1 MRRHRKL
8 VLLCTLGLA
17 AVVAAGC
24 AKKEAPAAAAANPS
38 TAETRPDAG
47 KIPVTTA
54 SAEARTEFLQGRD
67 LAEKLR
73 VTDSIAHFEK
83 AVALDPS
90 FALAELNLANS
101 SPSAKGFFEHL
112 GKAVSLADKASEG
125 ERLLILAAQAGAN
138 NDPVKQKEYLDKL
151 LAAHPNDE
159 RAHFNMGGYYF
170 GQQEFPQAIEHYKKA
185 TELAPDYSTA
195 FNILGYAYRQN
206 GDFENAEKAFLKYIQ
221 LIPGDPNPYDS
232 YAELLLKMGRFDES
246 IAQYRK
252 ALAIEPNFL
261 ASHFGIAADLMYMGK
276 PDEAAVEIA
285 QMTKKARNDGER
297 RTALFAQ
304 TIVNVDRGQMSKA
317 LVEAD
322 KQYSVAEKNADPAA
336 MAGDLNLKGN
346 ILLEMGKAGE
356 AASAFDRSLKL
367 IEGSSLSEEIK
378 NNNRRVSHFNRA
390 RVALARK
397 DAATAKTEA
406 AEFRKGAEASKNP
419 AQVRLAHELDGMIAL
434 AEKDYEKAV
443 SEFQLGNQQNPQNLY
458 RLCEAYKEKGDAAN
472 AKRFCTQAAEFHS
485 LPQLN
490 YAFVRTKAKAAA
502 EKG

>member
-1 MRRHRKL
+1 MLRHRTL
-8 VLLCTLGLA
+8 ALLCTL
-17 AVVAAGC
+17 VAAGVATSAC
-24 AKKEAPAAAAANPS
+24 AKKEAPAPAAETQA
-38 TAETRPDAG
+38 TRPDAG

-54 SAEARTEFLQGRD
+54 SAEARTEFLKGRD
-67 LAEKLR
+67 LSEKLR
-73 VTDSIAHFEK
+73 ITDSIAHFEK
-83 AVALDPS
+83 AVSLDPN

-125 ERLLILAAQAGAN
+125 EKLLILSAEAGAN
-138 NDPVKQKEYLDKL
+138 NNPVKQKEYLDQL
-151 LAAHPNDE
+151 LAVHPNDE
-159 RAHFNMGGYYF
+159 RAHFSMGGYYF

-206 GDFENAEKAFLKYIQ
+206 GDFESAEKAFQKYIE

-232 YAELLLKMGRFDES
+232 YAELLLKMGRFEES

-261 ASHFGIAADLMYMGK
+261 ASHFGIAADLMYLGK
-276 PDEAAVEIA
+276 PDEAAAEIA

-304 TIVNVDRGQMSKA
+304 TIVHVDRGQMSKGLA
-317 LVEAD
+317 EVD
-322 KQYSVAEKNADPAA
+322 KQYSVAKKNGDAAA

-346 ILLEMGKAGE
+346 ILLEMGKADD
-356 AASAFDRSLKL
+356 ARAAFDSSLKM
-367 IEGSSLSEEIK
+367 IEGSGLSEEIK

-390 RVALARK
+390 RVALAKK
-397 DAATAKTEA
+397 DVASAKTEA
-406 AEFRKGAEASKNP
+406 EEFRKGAEASKNP

-443 SEFQLGNQQNPQNLY
+443 TEFVKGNPQNPQNLF
-458 RLCEAYKEKGDAAN
+458 RLCEAYTAKGDAAN
-472 AKRFCTQAAEFHS
+472 AKSFCRQAAEFNS

>member
-1 MRRHRKL
+1 MRRHRTL
-8 VLLCTLGLA
+8 ALLFTLGLTAGA
-17 AVVAAGC
+17 ATSSC
-24 AKKEAPAAAAANPS
+24 AKKEAPAPAAETQA
-38 TAETRPDAG
+38 TRPDAG

-54 SAEARTEFLQGRD
+54 SAEARAEFLKGRD
-67 LAEKLR
+67 LSEKLR
-73 VTDSIAHFEK
+73 ITDSIAHFEK
-83 AVALDPS
+83 AAALDPT

-101 SPSAKGFFEHL
+101 SPTAKGFFEHL

-125 ERLLILAAQAGAN
+125 ERLQILAAEAGAN
-138 NDPVKQKEYLDKL
+138 NNPVKQKEYLDRL
-151 LAAHPNDE
+151 LAVHPNDE
-159 RAHFNMGGYYF
+159 RAHFSMGGYYF
-170 GQQEFPQAIEHYKKA
+170 GQQEFPQAVEHYRKA
-185 TELAPDYSTA
+185 TELAPDYSSA

-206 GDFENAEKAFLKYIQ
+206 GDFENAEKAFQKYIE

-232 YAELLLKMGRFDES
+232 YAELLLKMGRFEES

-276 PDEAAVEIA
+276 PDEAAAEIA

-304 TIVNVDRGQMSKA
+304 TIVHVDRGQMSRGLA
-317 LVEAD
+317 EVD
-322 KQYSVAEKNADPAA
+322 KQYSLGEKTGDAAA

-346 ILLEMGKAGE
+346 ILLEMGKADE
-356 AASAFDRSLKL
+356 ARAAFDSSLKA

-390 RVALARK
+390 RVALAKK
-397 DAATAKTEA
+397 DVATAKTEA
-406 AEFRKGAEASKNP
+406 EEFRKGAEASKNP
-419 AQVRLAHELDGMIAL
+419 AQVRLAHELAGMIAL

-443 SEFQLGNQQNPQNLY
+443 GELEQGNKQNPQNLY
-458 RLCEAYKEKGDAAN
+458 RLCEAYKGKGDASN
-472 AKRFCTQAAEFHS
+472 AKAFCMQAAQFNS

-490 YAFVRTKAKAAA
+490 YAFVRTKAKAEA

>member
-1 MRRHRKL
+1 MRRHRTL
-8 VLLCTLGLA
+8 VFCTLGLA
-17 AVVAAGC
+17 AGLAASAC
-24 AKKEAPAAAAANPS
+24 ARKEAPAAAAANPS
-38 TAETRPDAG
+38 AAENRPDAG

-67 LAEKLR
+67 LSEKLR
-73 VTDSIAHFEK
+73 ITDSIAHFEK

-101 SPSAKGFFEHL
+101 SPTAKGFFEHL
-112 GKAVSLADKASEG
+112 GKAVDLADKASEG
-125 ERLLILAAQAGAN
+125 ERLLILAARAGAN
-138 NDPVKQKEYLDKL
+138 NDPVKQKEHLDRL
-151 LAAHPNDE
+151 LAVHPNDE
-159 RAHFNMGGYYF
+159 RAHFNVGGYYF

-206 GDFENAEKAFLKYIQ
+206 GDFENAEKAFQKYIQ
-221 LIPGDPNPYDS
+221 LIPNDPNPYDS

-261 ASHFGIAADLMYMGK
+261 ASHFGIAADLMYQGK
-276 PDEAAVEIA
+276 PDAATAEIA

-304 TIVNVDRGQMSKA
+304 TIVHVDRGQLSRSLA
-317 LVEAD
+317 EVD
-322 KQYSVAEKNADPAA
+322 KQYAVARKNADAAA

-346 ILLEMGKAGE
+346 ILLEMGMAGE
-356 AASAFDRSLKL
+356 AAAAFDSSLKL

-390 RVALARK
+390 RVALAKK
-397 DAATAKTEA
+397 DVATAKTEA
-406 AEFRKGAEASKNP
+406 DEFRKGAEASKNP

-434 AEKDYEKAV
+434 AEKDYGKAV
-443 SEFQLGNQQNPQNLY
+443 AEFQQGNQQNPQNLY
-458 RLCEAYKEKGDAAN
+458 RLCEAFKGKGDAAN
-472 AKRFCTQAAEFHS
+472 AKQACTQAAEFHS

-490 YAFVRTKAKAAA
+490 YAFVRTKAKAEAA
-502 EKG
+502 KG